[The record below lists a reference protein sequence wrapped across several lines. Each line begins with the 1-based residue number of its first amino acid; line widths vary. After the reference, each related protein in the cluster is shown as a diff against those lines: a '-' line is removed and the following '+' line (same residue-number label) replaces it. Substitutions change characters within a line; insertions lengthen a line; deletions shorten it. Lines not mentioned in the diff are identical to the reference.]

1 MKELNI
7 YLGKRIKELRE
18 NKKLTQDFMSRELDI
33 STNHYGRI
41 ERGENSCTINN
52 FIKICN
58 LLQVTP
64 NEMIGNAVNIDNSKL
79 DIIYNYN
86 KLPKEDKEIVDKII
100 EFLLQKYC

>member
-1 MKELNI
+1 
-7 YLGKRIKELRE
+7 
-18 NKKLTQDFMSRELDI
+18 MSRELDI

-64 NEMIGNAVNIDNSKL
+64 NEMIGNAVNIDNSNL